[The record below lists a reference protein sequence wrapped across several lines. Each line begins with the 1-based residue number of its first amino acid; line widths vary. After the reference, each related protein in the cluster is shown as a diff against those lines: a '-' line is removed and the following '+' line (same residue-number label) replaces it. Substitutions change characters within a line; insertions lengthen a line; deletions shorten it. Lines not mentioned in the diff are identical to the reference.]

1 MRDTIEDL
9 RVGLNMAVT
18 TEVAR
23 FRSEW
28 DGEKR
33 KYVEDIK
40 FMREDLKR
48 MMEDRRATSELLKQ
62 SLDRILHSTETK

>member
-1 MRDTIEDL
+1 
-9 RVGLNMAVT
+9 MAVT